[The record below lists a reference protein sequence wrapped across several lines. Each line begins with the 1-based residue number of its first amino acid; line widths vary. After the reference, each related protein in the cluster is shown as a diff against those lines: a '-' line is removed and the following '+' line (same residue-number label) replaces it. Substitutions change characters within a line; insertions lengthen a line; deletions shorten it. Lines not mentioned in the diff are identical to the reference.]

1 MKGAAVLIPG
11 VLRGMG
17 CEVKC
22 EVLARK
28 QSPDLGP
35 EYSEG
40 FVLNA
45 PADLP
50 EGDYLV
56 VFDRHTCRP
65 PNSAGFGSP
74 LVQSCACRIDLVKS
88 LRL

>member
-11 VLRGMG
+11 ALRGMG

-22 EVLARK
+22 EVLARE

-56 VFDRHTCRP
+56 FDRHTLPATKARGLWLSSGAVLRV
-65 PNSAGFGSP
+65 PN
-74 LVQSCACRIDLVKS
+74 
-88 LRL
+88 

>member
-56 VFDRHTCRP
+56 VFDRHTLPATKERGLWLSSGAIVRV
-65 PNSAGFGSP
+65 PN
-74 LVQSCACRIDLVKS
+74 
-88 LRL
+88 

>member
-1 MKGAAVLIPG
+1 MMKGAAALIPG
-11 VLRGMG
+11 AGR
-17 CEVKC
+17 EVKC
-22 EVLARK
+22 EVLARR

-50 EGDYLV
+50 EGHYLV
-56 VFDRHTCRP
+56 VFDRHTLPATKQRGLWLSSGAILKVR
-65 PNSAGFGSP
+65 N
-74 LVQSCACRIDLVKS
+74 
-88 LRL
+88 